1 MDICCDKLKCTY
13 NETGCSDCKLGQ
25 MINKLEE
32 YERIELIPKQIL
44 EIKKELKYIKN
55 KFYMPNSCQNCK
67 FRDYE
72 TCTLTKGYAE
82 PSHAYKVRM
91 NDCPF
96 ILTENEV
103 VKYV

>member
-13 NETGCSDCKLGQ
+13 DETGCSDCKIGQ
-25 MINKLEE
+25 MINKLENCE
-32 YERIELIPKQIL
+32 TELR
-44 EIKKELKYIKN
+44 YIKN
-55 KFYMPNSCQNCK
+55 KFYMPSSCQECK

-82 PSHAYKVRM
+82 PNHGYKVRM
-91 NDCPF
+91 DDCPF
-96 ILTENEV
+96 ILQENEV